1 MEPNVVIRV
10 RQIDQA
16 LVESIF
22 DSVQDT
28 YKNVCKKETVLK
40 IDSDNFLAA
49 ESCGG
54 VELISHRGNPFQ
66 PFFYFKS
73 LCSNL
78 HDK

>member
-10 RQIDQA
+10 RQIDQG

-28 YKNVCKKETVLK
+28 YKSVCKKETLLK
-40 IDSDNFLAA
+40 IDSENFLPA

-54 VELISHRGNPFQ
+54 VELISHKGTNPLVM
-66 PFFYFKS
+66 K
-73 LCSNL
+73 NL
-78 HDK
+78 EII